1 MEPSD
6 VFQIYATSDGCLQQ
20 FPNNEPG
27 NFKIQ
32 LNPPKTFSNPNKKVS
47 VGLARLI
54 YDSELYNL
62 GENTGTF
69 FLVFVENQYF
79 KIEMTNSHVQNPE
92 AAKKEIDK
100 SFEKTIIEK
109 TEKDG
114 KKTKLTLANYISLK
128 IEKEKLILELKDVHD
143 FGISPMLRKLLGFHR
158 NKKFFSENFEF
169 RKKCREFLIE
179 IAGNSDFVQ
188 KINDLD
194 NFYDRTIFKST
205 KFSERNIAMIEFS
218 LPIQQ
223 FYHQLNEDFA
233 FVLQSIVKPRSA
245 QFNKFISEY
254 YTSSAQDEPYILEI
268 NKPRSSIVTEVKIPF
283 EIYAMIDYLIFICV
297 NESSRIS
304 EKNYKLKADSFFNPD
319 LFNVL
324 YVYTNIIKPVS
335 FNDGNFRLLDLVCLN
350 KQQLSSSGVSEHKS
364 TLFKEL
370 DISTI
375 DQIEFQINTSLGTP
389 APFIHGPIF
398 IILEFQNSIK

>member
-1 MEPSD
+1 MDPSD
-6 VFQIYATSDGCLQQ
+6 VFQIYVTSDGCLQQ

-27 NFKIQ
+27 NFKIR
-32 LNPPKTFSNPNKKVS
+32 LNPPKVFLNPNKKIS

-54 YDSELYNL
+54 YDSELNNL
-62 GENTGTF
+62 GENTGTY
-69 FLVFVENQYF
+69 FLVFVENEYF
-79 KIEMTNSHVQNPE
+79 KIEMGNSHVQNPE
-92 AAKKEIDK
+92 AAKKEIEK
-100 SFEKTIIEK
+100 SLQKTIINK

-114 KKTKLTLANYISLK
+114 KKFKTTLADYISLK
-128 IEKEKLILELKDVHD
+128 IDKDKFILELKEIHD

-158 NKKFFSENFEF
+158 DKKFFSENFEF
-169 RKKCREFLIE
+169 RKKCRDFLTE
-179 IAGNSDFVQ
+179 IAENDYFIQNIQKLDDF
-188 KINDLD
+188 
-194 NFYDRTIFKST
+194 FDRSVFKST
-205 KFSERNIAMIEFS
+205 KFSQRNEEMIEFS

-233 FVLQSIVKPRSA
+233 YVLQSIVKTRAAQFSQFMTENYYPSA
-245 QFNKFISEY
+245 QV
-254 YTSSAQDEPYILEI
+254 PYILEV
-268 NKPRSSIVTEVKIPF
+268 NKPNSVIVTEIEIPF
-283 EIYAMIDYLIFICV
+283 EVCAMIDYLIFSCV

-304 EKNYKLKADSFFNPD
+304 GNSYKLKADSFFNPD

-324 YVYTNIIKPVS
+324 FVYTNIIKPVS

-350 KQQLSSSGVSEHKS
+350 KQQLTSSGVSEHKS

-370 DISTI
+370 DVSTI

-398 IILEFQNSIK
+398 IILEFQNTTK